1 MQSSN
6 RFIPPD
12 VNLNAWLALVILEET
27 PRLTERPGK
36 RDESVVGHSNLPL
49 IILSKTKHKK
59 LQQQS
64 INRFAFGS
72 IRVFTWA
79 HQHQQTLKLLSLTQ
93 TLKYAFIYIYT
104 DVRNVNITK
113 QRSYICFLPMRGCYV
128 QLYMHNL
135 ANSVTIFLRIL
146 LNSG

>member
-12 VNLNAWLALVILEET
+12 VNTNAWLALVILEET
-27 PRLTERPGK
+27 PRLTERPGE

-59 LQQQS
+59 FQQQS

-72 IRVFTWA
+72 TRVFTWA

-93 TLKYAFIYIYT
+93 TLKYAFIYIYIQMLGT
-104 DVRNVNITK
+104 
-113 QRSYICFLPMRGCYV
+113 
-128 QLYMHNL
+128 
-135 ANSVTIFLRIL
+135 RIL
-146 LNSG
+146 QNNVPTYAFYQCEDVMCNYTCITWQIA